1 MTHCLAARLLCL
13 LLLLLAPAITPAHA
27 ADPAMSLD
35 DCIALTL
42 RENRTIKNAYLD
54 RVVQKYDLR
63 MAEDKFIPTLT
74 LAPSVTGSGNTKPLG
89 GGINNSSS
97 DTTLKPGAVATLTE
111 NLPAGGT
118 LSVGSSYTVTST
130 QQAVP
135 SRDYGW
141 NVNLTQPLLKGAGL
155 DVNLESVRIARINE
169 QKNILALKSTL
180 ISTMSS
186 VITSYRSYIQ
196 AIKSLEITRQ
206 SLERSRELVA
216 TNRELIAAG
225 RMAAIEIVQSEAD
238 LANQELS
245 LLTAENSLDAAR
257 LALTKAIDI
266 DKNTRITPLAE
277 TQIPPVPY
285 TLVQARQLA
294 FSNRPD
300 YQSLLLDYENSK
312 RALTI
317 AKRNTLWDL
326 SLTGSY
332 TETYNRA
339 TSITPVNSNGA
350 WTAGLTLT
358 IPLDNL
364 YRSSSDRQ
372 AALAADIGLKK
383 MENSLA
389 RQREDIEIEI
399 QDALRSAEMNYRQ
412 IKLATLAR
420 TLSEKKVEIETEKLK
435 AGRSTN
441 FQLVSYQND
450 LKNAQRSELDAIITY
465 QNALTSLES
474 KLGITLERWGIAL
487 AERP

>member
-1 MTHCLAARLLCL
+1 MTHRLPVRLLCL
-13 LLLLLAPAITPAHA
+13 SLLLLVHTITPSHA

-63 MAEDKFIPTLT
+63 IAEDKFVPILI
-74 LAPSVTGSGNTKPLG
+74 LAPSVTGSGSAKALG
-89 GGINNSSS
+89 GGINTSSS
-97 DTTLKPGAVATLTE
+97 TTTFTSGAVATLTE

-141 NVNLTQPLLKGAGL
+141 NVSLTQPLLKGAGL
-155 DVNLESVRIARINE
+155 DVNLESVRLARINE
-169 QKNILALKSTL
+169 QKNILVLKSTL

-196 AIKSLEITRQ
+196 ALKSLEITRQ
-206 SLERSRELVA
+206 SLERSRELVT

-277 TQIPPVPY
+277 TKIPPVPY
-285 TLVQARQLA
+285 TLAQARQLA

-300 YQSLLLDYENSK
+300 YQGLLLDYETTK

-326 SLTGSY
+326 SLTGNYS
-332 TETYNRA
+332 EAYNRA
-339 TSITPVNSNGA
+339 TSTTPVNSSGA

-372 AALAADIGLKK
+372 AALAAEISLKK

-420 TLSEKKVEIETEKLK
+420 SLSEKKVEIETEKLK

-450 LKNAQRSELDAIITY
+450 LKNAQKSELDAIITY
-465 QNALTSLES
+465 QNALTTLES
-474 KLGITLERWGIAL
+474 KLGITLDRWGITL

>member
-1 MTHCLAARLLCL
+1 MTHRLRVRLLCL
-13 LLLLLAPAITPAHA
+13 SLLLLVHTITPSHA

-42 RENRTIKNAYLD
+42 RENRAIKNAYLD
-54 RVVQKYDLR
+54 RIVQKYDLR
-63 MAEDKFIPTLT
+63 MAEDKFVPTLT
-74 LAPSVTGSGNTKPLG
+74 LAPSVNGSGNTKALG
-89 GGINNSSS
+89 GGVNNSSS

-118 LSVGSSYTVTST
+118 LTVGSSYTITST
-130 QQAVP
+130 QQATP

-155 DVNLESVRIARINE
+155 DVNLESVRFARINE

-186 VITSYRSYIQ
+186 VITAYRSYIQ
-196 AIKSLEITRQ
+196 TVKSLEITRQ

-245 LLTAENSLDAAR
+245 LLSAENSLDAAR

-332 TETYNRA
+332 GETYSRA
-339 TSITPVNSNGA
+339 TSTTPVNSNGA

-372 AALAADIGLKK
+372 AALAAEISLKK

>member
-1 MTHCLAARLLCL
+1 MTHCLAVRLLCL

-27 ADPAMSLD
+27 ADPAMSLTE
-35 DCIALTL
+35 CISLALK
-42 RENRTIKNAYLD
+42 ENRTIKNAYLD

-63 MAEDKFIPTLT
+63 MAEDKFVPTLT
-74 LAPSVTGSGNTKPLG
+74 LAPSVTGSGNTKALG

-97 DTTLKPGAVATLTE
+97 NNTLKSGTVATLTE

-141 NVNLTQPLLKGAGL
+141 NVNLSQPLLKGAGL

-180 ISTMSS
+180 ISTISS
-186 VITSYRSYIQ
+186 VITAYRSYIQ

-245 LLTAENSLDAAR
+245 LLTAENNLDAAR

-266 DKNTRITPLAE
+266 DKNTRLTPLEE
-277 TQIPPVPY
+277 TDIPSVPY
-285 TLVQARQLA
+285 SLAQARQLA

-300 YQSLLLDYENSK
+300 YQNLLLDYENSK

-332 TETYNRA
+332 GETYNRA
-339 TSITPVNSNGA
+339 NTAPLVNSNGA

-372 AALAADIGLKK
+372 AAIAADISLKK